1 MSERADLAASQLA
14 ETMIDAARAEV
25 PDQWPLLEPLAETE
39 LRLLAQSIVDL
50 SARAR
55 ARSIDESI
63 AHRLAHIHQL
73 SARNV
78 LVTVEGLGLLAAE
91 QTIRAGI
98 RAVTQTVNTAA
109 RFALL

>member
-1 MSERADLAASQLA
+1 MSAGLDAGELAG
-14 ETMIDAARAEV
+14 TRIDAARAEV

-50 SARAR
+50 SALAG
-55 ARSIDESI
+55 AGSIDEPL

-78 LVTVEGLGLLAAE
+78 LVTVEGLGLIAAE

-98 RAVTQTVNTAA
+98 RAVTQTVNAA
-109 RFALL
+109 AQFALL